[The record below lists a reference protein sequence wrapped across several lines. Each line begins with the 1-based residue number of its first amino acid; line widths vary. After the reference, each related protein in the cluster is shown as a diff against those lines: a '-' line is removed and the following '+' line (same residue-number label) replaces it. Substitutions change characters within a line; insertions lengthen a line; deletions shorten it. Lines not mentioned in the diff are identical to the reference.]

1 MQDTPSFDLNPLF
14 HPETVAVVGASEN
27 PAKLGWHV
35 MTSLTRGGFAGRI
48 VPVNPRAERILGCRA
63 VARLEDVEGRVDLVV
78 IVVPARLV
86 SEVFDACIRKGVGGV
101 VLITAGFKE
110 IDDPEG
116 DRVQAALTGQIAA
129 AGIPVVGPNTFG
141 LVDRH
146 WGLNAS
152 FTPEFSLC
160 EQGGVALVSQSGGI
174 SHLSAFVAMREGL
187 GMSKIVGLGNRLNA
201 GFADMVDYLMDDPD
215 TRSIALY
222 IEGLER
228 PRSLLEVALAHR
240 GKKPIVAYKTGSS
253 SSGNRASVSHTGSM
267 AGRHEIYRGFFRQA
281 GILRVSDTE
290 DLLDAARALA
300 GAPLPRGG
308 RVAILTGQAGPGMA
322 ACDVCEVQGLDVSP
336 FSPDTQETVER
347 LLPPL
352 ALRSNPVDMGP
363 AWYDSEAIAEM
374 MRAVLEDEGIDAV
387 LLLMMFASANRAA
400 ISGITPFLRTWDQ
413 RKPVISC
420 LLAPSGI
427 WDDEIRILEASGS
440 LVNFPTPERAAR
452 ALAALHRAAELKRR
466 FR

>member
-1 MQDTPSFDLNPLF
+1 MQDTPSLDLNPLF
-14 HPETVAVVGASEN
+14 HPKTVAVVGASEN

-48 VPVNPRAERILGCRA
+48 VPVNPGAEQVLGCRA
-63 VARLEDVEGRVDLVV
+63 VANLEEVEGRVDLVV
-78 IVVPARLV
+78 IVVPAGLV
-86 SEVFDACIRKGVGGV
+86 SEVFNACIRKGVGGI

-116 DRVQAALTGQIAA
+116 DRVQAALAEQIAA

-160 EQGGVALVSQSGGI
+160 ERGGVALVSQSGGI

-201 GFADMVDYLMDDPD
+201 GFADMVNYLMDDPD
-215 TRSIALY
+215 TRAIALY

-228 PRSLLEVALAHR
+228 PRSLLEATLAHR

-290 DLLDAARALA
+290 ELLDAARALA
-300 GAPLPRGG
+300 GAPLPQGG

-322 ACDVCEVQGLDVSP
+322 ACDVCEAQGLEVPP
-336 FSPDTQETVER
+336 FRPATQEVVER

-374 MRAVLEDEGIDAV
+374 MRAVLEDEGIDGV

-400 ISGITPFLRTWDQ
+400 VSGLTPFLETWGQ
-413 RKPVISC
+413 KKPVISC

-427 WDDEIRILEASGS
+427 WDDEIHALERSGS

-452 ALAALHRAAELKRR
+452 ALAALHRAAGLKRR
-466 FR
+466 FQ